1 MRPRGRYSAVKG
13 WLRRADVILI
23 LILVVLGAGSW
34 FAVRFLKDQN
44 SPSAIKIRTSDEKFE
59 IPLKDTSLVIPGPLG
74 ETEVRIEDKKV
85 WVTKASCPNKLCMR
99 QGKISR
105 PGEAII
111 CLPNRIVI
119 SIQGKSKLD
128 AITY

>member
-1 MRPRGRYSAVKG
+1 VKG

-34 FAVRFLKDQN
+34 LAIRFLKDQN

>member
-1 MRPRGRYSAVKG
+1 MKG

-23 LILVVLGAGSW
+23 LLLGVLGAGSW

-44 SPSAIKIRTSDEKFE
+44 SPSGIKIRTSDEKFE
-59 IPLKDTSLVIPGPLG
+59 IALKDTSLVIPGPLG

-99 QGKISR
+99 QGKISK

>member
-1 MRPRGRYSAVKG
+1 VKG

-34 FAVRFLKDQN
+34 FAIRFLKDQN
-44 SPSAIKIRTSDEKFE
+44 PPSAIKIRTSDEKFE

-99 QGKISR
+99 QGKISK

-111 CLPNRIVI
+111 CLPNRIVVT
-119 SIQGKSKLD
+119 IQGKSKLD
-128 AITY
+128 AVTY